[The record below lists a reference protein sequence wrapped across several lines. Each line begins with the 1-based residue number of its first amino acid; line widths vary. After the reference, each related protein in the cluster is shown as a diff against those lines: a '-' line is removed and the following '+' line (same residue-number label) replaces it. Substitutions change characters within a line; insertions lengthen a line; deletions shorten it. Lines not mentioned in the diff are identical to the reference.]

1 MKTKQ
6 GIILFIVILFPFV
19 IFAQTKWTLD
29 SCISHALNNNYSI
42 KQSLMIW
49 NKKHITN
56 TKTVF
61 PPCRIFE
68 SDFDFG
74 RSERGESL

>member
-42 KQSLMIW
+42 KQSLIDLE
-49 NKKHITN
+49 
-56 TKTVF
+56 TKNYNYKPLNESFAILVG
-61 PPCRIFE
+61 IFE
-68 SDFDFG
+68 SEF
-74 RSERGESL
+74 